1 MATQV
6 ETVNGNSSASNT
18 IKAEDVPVKRLH
30 DEWIL
35 WYHDPNDTNW
45 ELKSYK
51 IIAHIHSINDFWNT
65 YEFLTNKVIEN
76 SMLFLMRSGIQPMWE
91 DPKNI
96 NGGCWS
102 FKITKGIMKQY
113 WTELSIFLL
122 GENIMSDF
130 KNING
135 LSISP
140 KKSFC
145 IIKIWNCDKTI
156 NNKELINKKMEIP
169 FDSCIYKQHK

>member
-1 MATQV
+1 MEESQI
-6 ETVNGNSSASNT
+6 ENSEKHNLYDKWVLWAHLPHNT
-18 IKAEDVPVKRLH
+18 D
-30 DEWIL
+30 WS
-35 WYHDPNDTNW
+35 
-45 ELKSYK
+45 LKSYIK
-51 IIAHIHSINDFWNT
+51 I
-65 YEFLTNKVIEN
+65 YEVDTANKVIALNN
-76 SMLFLMRSGIQPMWE
+76 SLPDQMIKNCMLFFMRNGIKPMWE

-156 NNKELINKKMEIP
+156 NNKELIY
-169 FDSCIYKQHK
+169 FDNL